1 MKKNS
6 KQDLLDEIERLNKK
20 IADLENLDKNS
31 SFKELVEMLP
41 EIVFQTDETL
51 NLTYVNKKGLDL
63 LGYTY
68 NDLSNGLNGFD
79 MLTSSSTEKARKY
92 FSMRQKGIDPG
103 VIEYVALKKDGSTFP
118 ILFHA
123 KSIIQNGK
131 IEGLI
136 GVIVDITERKKLE
149 NELIQA
155 KIKAEESDNLKSAFL
170 ANLSHEIRT
179 PMNGILGFT
188 SLLSEPDISNK
199 DKKDFIEIIQK
210 SGQRMLN
217 TVDDIVEISKIETG
231 QLNINLV
238 KVNIKKHLVTL
249 HNFFSLEAKNK
260 GLHFFIDKT
269 LKDDESEILTDKYK
283 LSSVISNLIKN
294 SIKFTD
300 SGGVIEMGLE
310 RKEDKIEFFIKDNG
324 IGIPLCSQKAI
335 FKRFVKADTD
345 NKRVY
350 EGSGLGLSIAQSY
363 LELLGGKIWVESGSE
378 QGSTFKFN
386 IPYNSAG
393 KEQIV
398 AKIETESIDDE
409 FKNKELKILIVEDDE
424 INRLFLSTLLNGYCK
439 AVIQA
444 ENGKEAVEICKKD
457 RNINLVFMDIKMP
470 VMDGFE
476 ATKEIRK
483 FNNDIKIIAQTG
495 FALGGDKEKILGY
508 GFNDY
513 IPKPIQKEKLETV
526 LKKL

>member
-1 MKKNS
+1 MKERS
-6 KQDLLDEIERLNKK
+6 QQDLLYEIEKLNKK
-20 IADLENLDKNS
+20 VADLEYLDKNS
-31 SFKELVEMLP
+31 GFQELVEMLP
-41 EIVFQTDETL
+41 EIIFQTDESL
-51 NLTYVNKKGLDL
+51 NITYVNKKGLDL
-63 LGYTY
+63 LGYTF
-68 NDLSNGLNGFD
+68 NDLSHGLNGFD
-79 MLTSSSTEKARKY
+79 MLTPSSKEKAQKY
-92 FSMRQKGIDPG
+92 FSMRQKGIDAG
-103 VIEYVALKKDGSTFP
+103 VIEYVALKKNGSTFP

-123 KSIIQNGK
+123 KSIRRNEK
-131 IEGLI
+131 FEGLI
-136 GVIVDITERKKLE
+136 GVIVDITEQKKLE

-188 SLLSEPDISNK
+188 SLLNEPDISSK
-199 DKKDFIEIIQK
+199 RKKEFIEIIQK

-238 KVNIKKHLVTL
+238 RLNIKNHLVTL
-249 HNFFSLEAKNK
+249 YNFFSLEAKNK
-260 GLHFFIDKT
+260 GLQFYIDKT
-269 LKDDESEILTDKYK
+269 LKDEESEILTDKYK

-300 SGGVIEMGLE
+300 AGGVIVMGLE
-310 RKEDKIEFFIKDNG
+310 KKEDKIEFFIKDNG

-350 EGSGLGLSIAQSY
+350 EGSGLGLSIAKSFI
-363 LELLGGKIWVESGSE
+363 ELLGGKIWVESGSE

-386 IPYNSAG
+386 IPYDSG
-393 KEQIV
+393 KNEQLT
-398 AKIETESIDDE
+398 AQLETEITVDE
-409 FKNKELKILIVEDDE
+409 FKNRALKILIVEDDE
-424 INRLFLSTLLNGYCK
+424 INRMFFSTLLNGYCK
-439 AVIQA
+439 ELTEA

-457 RNINLVFMDIKMP
+457 TNIDLVFMDIKMP

-495 FALGGDKEKILGY
+495 YVLGGDKEKILASGFDGY
-508 GFNDY
+508 
-513 IPKPIQKEKLETV
+513 ISKPIQKEKLETI
-526 LKKL
+526 LKKF